1 MAANIDPIYSKSA
14 DVQWI
19 AGVTAANVVT
29 DMTSGTT
36 YLAFTADATNGGFL
50 QKLKFRATNAA
61 NTTASVA
68 RIWINNG
75 STTGT
80 AANNVLYDEITLP
93 ATTASTS
100 VATAGFEVPVNIPL
114 PAGYKIYITLGTA
127 MATGSWQVT
136 AIGGKY

>member
-1 MAANIDPIYSKSA
+1 MAANIDPIFSKA
-14 DVQWI
+14 PDVQWVS
-19 AGVTAANVVT
+19 GVTAANVVI

-50 QKLKFRATNAA
+50 QKLRFRATNAA

-75 STTGT
+75 SSTAT
-80 AANNVLYDEITLP
+80 AANNILYSEITLP

-100 VATAGFEVPVNIPL
+100 LATAGFEEPMNIPL
-114 PAGYKIYITLGTA
+114 PAGYKVYITLGTA

>member
-50 QKLKFRATNAA
+50 QRLRFRASNAA

-68 RIWINNG
+68 RVWINNG

-80 AANNVLYDEITLP
+80 AANNILFDEITLP
-93 ATTASTS
+93 ATTAATS
-100 VATAGFEVPVNIPL
+100 SATAGYELPVNMAL
-114 PAGYKIYITLGTA
+114 PAGYKVYITLGTA